1 MRKSSVE
8 KFKSILLFPLQLKK
22 QLRKYLT
29 TVIIKG
35 AEQASATVPQN
46 YEYLSKMLRGLE
58 VALGYFSPDRRPW

>member
-35 AEQASATVPQN
+35 DEQDSATVPQN
-46 YEYLSKMLRGLE
+46 YEYLSFQNASRPRSGTGL
-58 VALGYFSPDRRPW
+58 F